1 MAFHEI
7 HSWTLSGLVR
17 AFIDL
22 ALVYVLLCVSATVF
36 IPSKILKVV
45 GLCLPCPC
53 TGFYGNR
60 NFNLCLHR
68 LLVSWPKRKICLVLE
83 LVKGRFPFDLILIDD
98 QMDNTN
104 WSSLM
109 ENHHTD
115 GIPEACC
122 STLSG
127 PGSQNSIHNDSE
139 HDGKGK
145 RIMYRRPRTKI
156 RRRRTVVEDVKLS
169 KGICEGDE
177 TRKERGF
184 VALVESQEFV
194 PDDSNESN
202 HVELSERN
210 WQGFESSGSVG
221 ENDHMNKGSSTIGQC
236 TSNAQERDI
245 DRNEVSCIRL
255 LDQAHEE
262 TARASLFLELE
273 KERAAAATAV
283 DEAIAMITRLQNE
296 KASAEMEARQYQRA
310 LEEKIAYD
318 EEEMNILREILVKRE
333 IDYHVLEKKIKAYRL
348 MDLSEKEQLKRKW
361 DFILD
366 EREEQSATTHS
377 NAKDNELRGCDL
389 KKSFV
394 FCGVRPESL
403 EHIEHAVH
411 DLGSSI
417 LDMEIDVQ
425 DIHMID

>member
-1 MAFHEI
+1 M
-7 HSWTLSGLVR
+7 
-17 AFIDL
+17 
-22 ALVYVLLCVSATVF
+22 
-36 IPSKILKVV
+36 
-45 GLCLPCPC
+45 
-53 TGFYGNR
+53 
-60 NFNLCLHR
+60 
-68 LLVSWPKRKICLVLE
+68 
-83 LVKGRFPFDLILIDD
+83 
-98 QMDNTN
+98 
-104 WSSLM
+104 
-109 ENHHTD
+109 
-115 GIPEACC
+115 
-122 STLSG
+122 
-127 PGSQNSIHNDSE
+127 
-139 HDGKGK
+139 
-145 RIMYRRPRTKI
+145 
-156 RRRRTVVEDVKLS
+156 
-169 KGICEGDE
+169 
-177 TRKERGF
+177 
-184 VALVESQEFV
+184 
-194 PDDSNESN
+194 
-202 HVELSERN
+202 ELSERN
-210 WQGFESSGSVG
+210 WQGFELSGSVG
-221 ENDHMNKGSSTIGQC
+221 ENDDMNKGSSTIGQG

-333 IDYHVLEKKIKAYRL
+333 IDCHVLEKKIKAYRL

-366 EREEQSATTHS
+366 ERKEQSATTHS
-377 NAKDNELRGCDL
+377 NAKDNELRDCDL

-403 EHIEHAVH
+403 EHMEHAVN